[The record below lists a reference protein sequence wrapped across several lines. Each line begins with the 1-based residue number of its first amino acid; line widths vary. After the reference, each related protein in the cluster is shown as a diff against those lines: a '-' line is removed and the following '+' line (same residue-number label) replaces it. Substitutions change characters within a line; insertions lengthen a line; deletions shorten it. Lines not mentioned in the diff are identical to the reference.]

1 MYKHTV
7 IVYLEHLKTAGVD
20 KHATTVLL
28 APDQRSIVDWRRV
41 SSFWLILIVLVAF
54 LCGMIDLLHLALVIC
69 HARDFFTL
77 VVLWLLVLFLFEVT
91 VFVVRLIEAK
101 DIGPLFDILL
111 KLDEIVCDLIQSL
124 YRTNAPI
131 NLNW

>member
-1 MYKHTV
+1 
-7 IVYLEHLKTAGVD
+7 
-20 KHATTVLL
+20 
-28 APDQRSIVDWRRV
+28 
-41 SSFWLILIVLVAF
+41 
-54 LCGMIDLLHLALVIC
+54 MIDLLHLVLVIC

-77 VVLWLLVLFLFEVT
+77 VVLWLLVLFLNGVT
-91 VFVVRLIEAK
+91 VLVVRLCEAK